1 MTTIR
6 TMLLPAVLFLLSAA
20 GPNRAAAD
28 DAIDLTVSNAGAAT
42 VSGKNTNNADD
53 SDGVRGIATGT
64 GRNAGVLGKT
74 ETTTSDSAGVW
85 GRQGTDLPVDRTNF
99 FAAGVRGE
107 SKAKRGILGI
117 SEWKATAG
125 WGMGT
130 GQVVG
135 VEGVA
140 RSTTANNSA
149 GVLGHAEAAD
159 KRVYGVWGTT
169 PSTQIGGAGVLGEGG
184 DAVNITQEGWLTP
197 AGVRGTGKEIGTS
210 GHSNRKGVQ
219 GVVYDVTT
227 GRYLASGSLGAKFV
241 VVYGVYTDED
251 IAAKGMKK
259 FIEPHPTDPSKL
271 IAYVALEGPEAGTYF
286 RGTSQTDGG
295 VAVIPVPDHFRF
307 VTDAQ
312 SITVQVTPRD
322 LAVVGVVDRNLNQIT
337 VRANP
342 DVAFDYLVQGVRRAY
357 ANYDPIQPNGGEF
370 APGTPSGGVPDS
382 LPEEIRNRLI
392 ANGTY
397 NPDGTPNLETA
408 RKLGWLERWEQ
419 PPGAG
424 APADRPKDSER

>member
-1 MTTIR
+1 MKK
-6 TMLLPAVLFLLSAA
+6 MLLAGVLFLLSSV
-20 GPNRAAAD
+20 GSNRAFAD

-42 VSGKNTNNADD
+42 ISGKNTNNAAD

-74 ETTTSDSAGVW
+74 E
-85 GRQGTDLPVDRTNF
+85 
-99 FAAGVRGE
+99 
-107 SKAKRGILGI
+107 
-117 SEWKATAG
+117 
-125 WGMGT
+125 
-130 GQVVG
+130 
-135 VEGVA
+135 
-140 RSTTANNSA
+140 STTNNSA
-149 GVLGHAEAAD
+149 GVLGQASATD
-159 KRVYGVWGTT
+159 KRVYGVWGKT
-169 PSTQIGGAGVLGEGG
+169 PSTQVGAAGVLGEGG

-197 AGVRGTGKEIGTS
+197 AGVRGTGKDMGTS
-210 GHSNRKGVQ
+210 GHSNKKGVQ

-241 VVYGVYTDED
+241 AVYGVYTDED
-251 IAAKGMKK
+251 LAAKGVKK
-259 FIEPHPTDPSKL
+259 FIEPHPSDPSKL

-322 LAVVGVVDRNLNQIT
+322 MAVVGVVDRNLNQII

-370 APGTPSGGVPDS
+370 SPGPPSGGMPDS

-408 RKLGWLERWEQ
+408 RKLGWI
-419 PPGAG
+419 
-424 APADRPKDSER
+424 DSQR